1 MPRQLS
7 ILSVLFWI
15 AFMAVQ
21 EATAFSN
28 ANAEAHR
35 LFDRGD
41 YLEAARQFRL
51 AVNEFDDSIAAGRP
65 MTSDWAYDYL
75 MALSNEI
82 NCRYM
87 LDDYNAMQTLADR
100 FDARLSQYSQV
111 IDSEFLPVYSAYR
124 NKNLGSIAYGM
135 TGSDPE
141 AFTRAES
148 HYLAALAEIGP
159 FFPEFTDIVC
169 LELAQL
175 YYKWG
180 LDTGDASRFRTAL
193 SFLDRRRS
201 AGSPEA
207 EPHRAMIEA
216 RIGATT
222 GSDAESAE
230 MFSSALSRISSAI
243 RNSDRNSAAYPELL
257 RRHAKIL
264 MLQSERTGTDNYRQ
278 ARQLYEK
285 YAAAQ
290 RNHIDRSLASMTESE
305 RRQAWI
311 GYNRFL
317 YDCCRLGPRGA
328 DLAYDIALYSKGYL
342 LRPAGQKVP
351 TFRAVGKALSA
362 DECAIEFLVFDNRL
376 KALYLDSRSKA
387 PEMLDIASVDSIL
400 AHEIIPQLTVAE
412 AIASDFAEDK
422 DDLYRD
428 PELPAMI
435 WTPELMKLIGNHSTV
450 FFAPDGLLHQLAVEY
465 MLPDS
470 IDGCRVSSTARVIDR
485 PAADADIAGEGLF
498 ICGGVDYHSAPA
510 AETGADINDE
520 TAFDFLAG
528 RIRRIDYLPGSKRE
542 TDSIAGRRHNPAD
555 TLLTAS
561 MVTEHAMRTCAPR
574 YRALHISTHGYYGAV
589 LFEETDLKERLSD
602 DALSQSGLM
611 LSGAQRSLVDSS
623 RNPGSPDGILSA
635 AEIASFDWSR
645 VGLAILSACQSG
657 LGFVTPDG
665 VFGLQRGLKMS
676 GVDAMIVSLWSVD
689 DAATDLFMRA
699 FYDELSEGRPARTA
713 FRNARRRLLSPGSAD
728 TLSDGSASRSR
739 LTGARRRAADFSA
752 PRYSY
757 PFIAIDLF

>member
-1 MPRQLS
+1 MLRHLYILS
-7 ILSVLFWI
+7 ILFW
-15 AFMAVQ
+15 AAMTATQ
-21 EATAFSN
+21 EASAFSN
-28 ANAEAHR
+28 ANVEAHR
-35 LFDRGD
+35 LFDEGK
-41 YLEAARQFRL
+41 YLEAAREFRHT
-51 AVNEFDDSIAAGRP
+51 VNEFDDSIAAGRP
-65 MTSDWAYDYL
+65 MTSEWAYDYL
-75 MALSNEI
+75 MAVSNEI

-87 LDDYNAMQTLADR
+87 LDDYLAMQTLADR
-100 FDARLSQYSQV
+100 FDARLEEYSTI
-111 IDSEFLPVYSAYR
+111 IDPELLPVYSAYQ

-135 TGSDPE
+135 TDTDPD
-141 AFTRAES
+141 AFPRAES
-148 HYLAALAEIGP
+148 HYLAALENIGP

-180 LDTGDASRFRTAL
+180 LNANDASRFREAL
-193 SFLDRRRS
+193 SFMNRRRS
-201 AGSPEA
+201 AQSPEA

-222 GSDAESAE
+222 QSDSESAE
-230 MFSSALSRISSAI
+230 MFASALRRIDSAI
-243 RNSDRNSAAYPELL
+243 KNVGKDSDAYPELL
-257 RRHAKIL
+257 RRQAKIL
-264 MLQSERTGTDNYRQ
+264 MLQSERTGIDNYRQ

-285 YAAAQ
+285 YAAEQ
-290 RNHIDRSLASMTESE
+290 RRHIDRSLASMTDSE

-328 DLAYDIALYSKGYL
+328 DIAYDIALYSKGYL
-342 LRPAGQKVP
+342 LRPAGQKVA
-351 TFRAVGKALSA
+351 TYRTVSNALSA
-362 DECAIEFLVFDNRL
+362 DECAIEFIVFDNRL
-376 KALYLDSRSKA
+376 KALFLDSRSKR
-387 PEMLDIASVDSIL
+387 PTMLDIADVDSIL
-400 AHEIIPQLTVAE
+400 AHEVIPMLSVGE

-428 PELPAMI
+428 PALPSMI
-435 WTPELMKLIGNHSTV
+435 WTPELMQLIGNRSKV
-450 FFAPDGLLHQLAVEY
+450 FFAPDGLLHQLAIEY

-485 PAADADIAGEGLF
+485 PGAQADIAGEGLF
-498 ICGGVDYHSAPA
+498 ICGGVDYHSQPA
-510 AETGADINDE
+510 IAADESLNDE

-542 TDSIAGRRHNPAD
+542 TDSIAALRHNPAD
-555 TLLTAS
+555 TLLTANG
-561 MVTEHAMRTCAPR
+561 VTEQAMRVCAPR
-574 YRALHISTHGYYGAV
+574 YRALHLSTHGYYGAV
-589 LFEETDLKERLSD
+589 LFEETDLKERLTD

-611 LSGAQRSLVDSS
+611 LSGAQRSLVDAG

-645 VGLAILSACQSG
+645 VSLAILSACQSG

-699 FYDELSEGRPARTA
+699 FYDELSAGHPARTA
-713 FRNARRRLLSPGSAD
+713 FRNARRRLSAPDSIPNGAGSH
-728 TLSDGSASRSR
+728 SR
-739 LTGARRRAADFSA
+739 LTGARRRACDFSA